1 MGKFGFI
8 DRFFGDTPGD
18 DESAANTLHFEDE
31 NGEEDDDE
39 AEDEEGGEDEEAAED
54 EEATEDDEGASAEE
68 DEAALGRLDVA
79 FRALRAKVRAS
90 SDLVELRTMRAQ
102 YLESLGER
110 LSPTVRLRTRD
121 LLEEIDE
128 RVTELRARRA
138 RRDA

>member
-18 DESAANTLHFEDE
+18 EESAANTLHFDDE
-31 NGEEDDDE
+31 NGDEEEDDE
-39 AEDEEGGEDEEAAED
+39 AEDEEGGEDEEAA
-54 EEATEDDEGASAEE
+54 EDDEGASAEE

-102 YLESLGER
+102 YLESLGGR

>member
-8 DRFFGDTPGD
+8 DRFFGDTPDD
-18 DESAANTLHFEDE
+18 DESAANTLHFDDE
-31 NGEEDDDE
+31 NGEEYNDE
-39 AEDEEGGEDEEAAED
+39 AEDEEGGEDEEAA
-54 EEATEDDEGASAEE
+54 EDDEGASAEE

>member
-18 DESAANTLHFEDE
+18 EESAANTLHFDDENEDE
-31 NGEEDDDE
+31 EEDDE
-39 AEDEEGGEDEEAAED
+39 AEDEEGGEDEEAA
-54 EEATEDDEGASAEE
+54 EDDEGASAEE

>member
-39 AEDEEGGEDEEAAED
+39 AEDEEGGEDEEAA
-54 EEATEDDEGASAEE
+54 EDDEGASAEE

>member
-18 DESAANTLHFEDE
+18 EESAANTLHFDDE
-31 NGEEDDDE
+31 NGDEEEDDE

-54 EEATEDDEGASAEE
+54 DEGASAEE
-68 DEAALGRLDVA
+68 DEVALGRLDVA

>member
-8 DRFFGDTPGD
+8 DRFFGDTPDD

-39 AEDEEGGEDEEAAED
+39 AEDEEGGEDEEAA
-54 EEATEDDEGASAEE
+54 EDDEGASAEE